1 MVNAIVC
8 GGLYPNVARPERD
21 DQHRTVVR
29 YFAQKTGEAAR
40 GVSSSRQQQVWVH
53 PSSINAKSNNTAVQS
68 SSAAL
73 HWLIFHEKVRT
84 SRLFVRTTMLATP
97 FALLLFGAQ
106 TIEVDHIS
114 RTVVADQWIVF
125 RCPPKTALVIKAL
138 RAQLSQVLQRKLDA
152 PHTLIAEEGRALID
166 AVRKLLVSE
175 AASAADSATA
185 TLR

>member
-21 DQHRTVVR
+21 EQHRSIIR
-29 YFAQKTGEAAR
+29 YFAQKSGEAAR
-40 GVSSSRQQQVWVH
+40 GVSSSRQQQVWIH
-53 PSSINAKSNNTAVQS
+53 PSSINAKGNSLTAQS
-68 SSAAL
+68 SSSAL

-114 RTVVADQWIVF
+114 RTVVADQWIV
-125 RCPPKTALVIKAL
+125 RCLKTALVIKAL
-138 RAQLSQVLQRKLDA
+138 RAQLAKCHNVSSTIPTHSSRKKV
-152 PHTLIAEEGRALID
+152 ER
-166 AVRKLLVSE
+166 LLVLY
-175 AASAADSATA
+175 AILASGSVY
-185 TLR
+185 R